1 MQITRQ
7 IVADQIV
14 VYLHHQ
20 TSLEQLVDWAEHQM
34 MDGDFESPTVRDA
47 VGRLGLADV
56 RAFGLTWEDCQRL
69 LRNLGFAA
77 QVEIAI
83 AEPS

>member
-7 IVADQIV
+7 IVADQIGA
-14 VYLHHQ
+14 YLLHRA
-20 TSLEQLVDWAEHQM
+20 SLEQLVDWAERGI
-34 MDGDFESPTVRDA
+34 MDGDFESSTVRDA
-47 VGRLGLADV
+47 VAHLGLADT

-77 QVEIAI
+77 HVEIAV
-83 AEPS
+83 AK

>member
-7 IVADQIV
+7 IAADQISA
-14 VYLHHQ
+14 YLLHR
-20 TSLEQLVDWAEHQM
+20 TSLEQLVDWAERGM
-34 MDGDFESPTVRDA
+34 MDSDFESSAVRDA
-47 VGRLGLADV
+47 VAHLGLADT

-77 QVEIAI
+77 HVEIAI
-83 AEPS
+83 AK

>member
-7 IVADQIV
+7 IVADQIGA
-14 VYLHHQ
+14 YLLHR
-20 TSLEQLVDWAEHQM
+20 TSLEQLVDWAERGI
-34 MDGDFESPTVRDA
+34 MDADFESSTVRDA
-47 VGRLGLADV
+47 VAHLGLADT

-77 QVEIAI
+77 HVEIETAK
-83 AEPS
+83 